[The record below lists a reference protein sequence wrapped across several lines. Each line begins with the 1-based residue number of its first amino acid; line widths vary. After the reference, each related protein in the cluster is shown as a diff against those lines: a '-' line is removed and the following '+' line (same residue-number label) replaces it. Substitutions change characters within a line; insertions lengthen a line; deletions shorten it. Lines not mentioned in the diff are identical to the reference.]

1 MCLWGPWSFKGHLL
15 IIKECNHN
23 KRCMKVI
30 STLLSSG
37 SKSIVCLW
45 TRCRSGYGL
54 WSFHDL
60 YRTSWILL
68 GSNFSYLGSGFK
80 ETMGIFRKESIGM
93 AIPITNNYGREQ
105 LSLLLVR
112 RWGQSVKLA
121 GKKPEEKWWIGPA
134 WKNFKFGPIK
144 AFPSLHWFQGFI
156 LTYGRQLCISI
167 ELSQMITWSNI

>member
-1 MCLWGPWSFKGHLL
+1 MCLWGPWSVKGHLL

-30 STLLSSG
+30 STLLRSG

-60 YRTSWILL
+60 YRSSWILL

-80 ETMGIFRKESIGM
+80 ETMGIFRKEFIGM
-93 AIPITNNYGREQ
+93 SIPITNNYGREQ

-112 RWGQSVKLA
+112 RWVTVWNWRERNLKRNGPKT
-121 GKKPEEKWWIGPA
+121 EYKWWIEPA

-144 AFPSLHWFQGFI
+144 AFASLH
-156 LTYGRQLCISI
+156 
-167 ELSQMITWSNI
+167 